1 MLPPLRLLSTEVV
14 GNFRLEIGRDSEFIL
29 DLVLHGDMV
38 WHTLN
43 SELVLVENEVVV
55 KSEAKCY
62 ELIVFSFVRFVIF
75 SPTDIAL
82 MGKLL

>member
-55 KSEAKCY
+55 F
-62 ELIVFSFVRFVIF
+62 I
-75 SPTDIAL
+75 D
-82 MGKLL
+82 